1 MSLGRAKGANTAE
14 ISFDDIRND
23 NGHSNTLSCSAR
35 TKDGQTFNGES
46 TDADGARTCRIA
58 IPPSPTGE
66 VIDLYWQFKKFT
78 CDVADDCFSARFRS
92 AKVF

>member
-23 NGHSNTLSCSAR
+23 KAGSNALSCSAR
-35 TKDGQTFNGES
+35 TKDGQTFKGES
-46 TDADGARTCRIA
+46 IDDAGARTCRVA
-58 IPPSPTGE
+58 IPPSPTDE
-66 VIDLYWQFKKFT
+66 VIDLYWQFEKFT
-78 CDVADDCFSARFRS
+78 CDVADDCFSAKFRS